1 MLCLFLIISFLNSRY
16 TTQISLPEG
25 LLSTSTN
32 PCQTYCSKQTV
43 FSQPQTF
50 ASQVQTLVPQPKTLP
65 SHPQTF
71 VPQQQTFSSQQQ
83 TFASQPQTFMTH
95 QPISTS
101 QHQTIN
107 YSSNPQNINRPQP
120 TTFSQPQNFLPH
132 SQLYTSQSQE
142 FSFPPNP
149 RLTDSSQSN
158 PLDQVHSSHHSPPLP
173 NPPSPSLP
181 CPPSPNIPYPPSPSL
196 LLYNDKKT
204 MNQYVSTPTLAKAM
218 PVSGQTFS
226 ELPPTFSDFQHPGI
240 DLQHPGIDL
249 QRPQCSRSNSTAG
262 SGVNYTSVNSDQLL
276 RLNCDSFGQILSEGS
291 YATLRRAPVARI
303 PSIRRDAAVSQCT
316 EDLDIN
322 DYSDRYSGHIKTS
335 QL

>member
-1 MLCLFLIISFLNSRY
+1 M
-16 TTQISLPEG
+16 PEG

-32 PCQTYCSKQTV
+32 PCQTYSSKQTV
-43 FSQPQTF
+43 FSQPKTF
-50 ASQVQTLVPQPKTLP
+50 ASQVQTLAPQPKTLP
-65 SHPQTF
+65 PHPQTF

-107 YSSNPQNINRPQP
+107 YSSHPQNINRPQP
-120 TTFSQPQNFLPH
+120 TTISQPPNFIPY

-158 PLDQVHSSHHSPPLP
+158 LNQVHSSLHSPPLP

-204 MNQYVSTPTLAKAM
+204 INQYVSTPTLAKAM

-226 ELPPTFSDFQHPGI
+226 ELPPTFSDLQPLGIDLQYPGI

-262 SGVNYTSVNSDQLL
+262 SGVNYTSVNSSSRDNSDQLS

-291 YATLRRAPVARI
+291 YATLRRAPVGRI